1 VHCFCSYKL
10 NILVLYQVPVVQLQY
25 VLQVPRFPSV
35 SFPYVARFRDGWAIF
50 SASAKRVE
58 FSSCRKERASS
69 SQKIR
74 SEKLRMAKVLF
85 EGTKTFWKTK
95 NSVTLTIIEHHG
107 HDVVEVVA
115 YEPALQ
121 VEAPRLYLEIGRII
135 PFLDQ
140 ETGFLHENDTALA
153 SAISNFIFNRLRI
166 VEYLPTSKVLEV
178 DIQRGF
184 GAREQGVEFQLA
196 VDRPADLVRHAVS
209 HSGRYAYYC
218 SAVLRS
224 RGDATCYSIVSAL
237 VPMDE
242 PLQ

>member
-1 VHCFCSYKL
+1 
-10 NILVLYQVPVVQLQY
+10 
-25 VLQVPRFPSV
+25 
-35 SFPYVARFRDGWAIF
+35 
-50 SASAKRVE
+50 
-58 FSSCRKERASS
+58 
-69 SQKIR
+69 
-74 SEKLRMAKVLF
+74 MAKVLF

-95 NSVTLTIIEHHG
+95 NSVNLTIIEHHG

-140 ETGFLHENDTALA
+140 ETGLLHENDTALA

-218 SAVLRS
+218 S
-224 RGDATCYSIVSAL
+224 CSA
-237 VPMDE
+237 E
-242 PLQ
+242 SW